1 MSQHLINDFIHR
13 TYLFKPFYNNK
24 LTTQKLVKYQKSNDH
39 NHNSPEDI
47 EESLYKSK
55 STFLVKN
62 HKPQEDKTQKQTNNE
77 SKIKHVDIT
86 I

>member
-13 TYLFKPFYNNK
+13 TYLFKPFNNNK

-39 NHNSPEDI
+39 NHSSPEDI
-47 EESLYKSK
+47 EESVHNLKSIV
-55 STFLVKN
+55 LVKSD
-62 HKPQEDKTQKQTNNE
+62 KPQEDKTKTE
-77 SKIKHVDIT
+77 SKSEAKIKHVDIT